1 MKRNFIYYFLAFNFL
16 FLGLTACF
24 EDQST
29 EADHVIPEIE
39 IDTTGI
45 GEELSILHMGKLTL
59 NPSVSKEGTDPS
71 EFSYKWMLSMEPV
84 VFGTKDEYICIST
97 DATLD
102 TQITLDDA
110 SDPYCLW
117 YQVTDNTTGLRKDIV
132 WKLYVKAAY
141 NEGLLVAESHDNGL
155 TTDLAFIESEQFT
168 YGHKGETKIYHNL
181 FSNANKGAKIESEV
195 TQICAMKRTHQSYP
209 KTKFFGLIGQGE
221 DKYLLLDKH
230 YAIKYRNEEGFHE
243 GAINNLN
250 PTQLSIYNRRYYS
263 IVNNGTWHTMD
274 MESTDGVGMVWG
286 IPNINSTFSKGYPI
300 DKMVAHGYKNLTY
313 THAFYDNIAGKFYTI
328 LVQPMANNGYT
339 YALPKNSSF
348 DFDPQNCPNLETIY
362 GALGPSNVLCM
373 LMKNKETG
381 KYFVLGI
388 HSSQNKIV
396 LYAELPECNID
407 EAIGFAANEAGN
419 VVYYATKNDI
429 YVVVLA
435 AVPVQVNKIHSFSDE
450 ITHFSFFRQ
459 ARATTDVSSANLP
472 TALNTLLT
480 ATWNGNEGT
489 IHTIPVIS
497 PNVGGI
503 DASGIVEYKGFGKI
517 STITHQDQ

>member
-29 EADHVIPEIE
+29 EADHIIPEIE

-59 NPSVSKEGTDPS
+59 SPSVSKEGTDPS
-71 EFSYKWMLSMEPV
+71 EFSYEWKLSMEPV
-84 VFGTKDEYICIST
+84 VQGTKDTYITIST
-97 DATLD
+97 DRTLD
-102 TQITLDDA
+102 MQITLDDA
-110 SDPYCLW
+110 TDPYCLW

-141 NEGLLVAESHDNGL
+141 NEGLLVAESHDNGH

-168 YGHKGETKIYHNL
+168 YGHKGEAKIHHNL
-181 FSNANKGAKIESEV
+181 FSNANEGAKIESEV

-230 YAIKYRNEEGFHE
+230 YTIKYRNEEGFHD

-250 PTQLSIYNRRYYS
+250 PTQLAIYNRRYYS
-263 IVNNGTWHTMD
+263 IINNGKWHTMD
-274 MESTDGVGMVWG
+274 MESTDGVGMVWS
-286 IPNINSTFSKGYPI
+286 IPNFNATFSNGYPV
-300 DKMVAHGYKNLTY
+300 DKMVAYGYKNLTY
-313 THAFYDNIAGKFYTI
+313 THLFYDNQAGKFTTV
-328 LVQPMANNGYT
+328 LVHPMTKNGYT
-339 YALPKNSSF
+339 YALPKNSDF
-348 DFDPQNCPNLETIY
+348 NFDPQNCPNLETIY

-381 KYFVLGI
+381 KYFVLGVN
-388 HSSQNKIV
+388 SSQNKIV

-407 EAIGFAANEAGN
+407 EAVGFAANEAGN
-419 VVYYATKNDI
+419 VIYYATKNDI

-435 AVPVQVNKIHSFSDE
+435 AVPVQVNKIHSFNDE

-459 ARATTDVSSANLP
+459 ARATTDTSSANLA
-472 TALNTLLT
+472 TALNTLLV
-480 ATWNGNEGT
+480 ATWDGNEGAV
-489 IHTIPVIS
+489 HTIPVIS

-503 DASGIVEYKGFGKI
+503 DTNGIVEYNGFGKI
-517 STITHQDQ
+517 LTITHQDQ